1 MANYLYLCTTFC
13 INRNPSM
20 KHFTY
25 SPTLLFTCLVAG
37 LMAFSSCQSS
47 KYKNASSK
55 RIADEELAEQL
66 LQKARIALSHQD
78 YDEARETVKLM
89 RDTCRYAISGRE
101 QGILLLDSIELLQA
115 MNDTSVTDQELRV
128 EFYRKKLE
136 HDRKNQHIAE

>member
-1 MANYLYLCTTFC
+1 
-13 INRNPSM
+13 M
-20 KHFTY
+20 KRFTY
-25 SPTLLFTCLVAG
+25 SPTLLFTCLLAG

-66 LQKARIALSHQD
+66 LQKARIALHNQD
-78 YDEARETVKLM
+78 YNEAREMVKFM

-115 MNDTSVTDQELRV
+115 MNDSSVTDQELRV
-128 EFYRKKLE
+128 QFYRKKLE
-136 HDRKNQHIAE
+136 HDRKNRKAVE